1 MPYLIPGDIYKVTAI
16 AVVIVAIE
24 LGAIAWIRMR
34 YMDTPLLAAIFQV
47 VVGGV
52 LVFLTGIF
60 IGSS

>member
-1 MPYLIPGDIYKVTAI
+1 
-16 AVVIVAIE
+16 VIVAIE